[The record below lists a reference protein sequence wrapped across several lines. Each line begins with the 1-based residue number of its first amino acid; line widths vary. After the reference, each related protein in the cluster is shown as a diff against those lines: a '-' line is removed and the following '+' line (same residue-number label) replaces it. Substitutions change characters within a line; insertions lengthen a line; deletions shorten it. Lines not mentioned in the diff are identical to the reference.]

1 MAVTDDM
8 LEIDQSQL
16 AAFHSLLMSP
26 GLNRNLHKQRR
37 RSYRLISTVSSSNGK
52 DVSLHLLLGNRK
64 KSYIG
69 EKGKKKK
76 PLNFSLFVEVIINHR
91 AIYIHNAN
99 ILVYTQEYLL

>member
-16 AAFHSLLMSP
+16 AAFHNLLMSL

-52 DVSLHLLLGNRK
+52 DVSLHLLSGNRK
-64 KSYIG
+64 KSY
-69 EKGKKKK
+69 KGKRLKKK
-76 PLNFSLFVEVIINHR
+76 LNFSLFVEVIINHR

>member
-37 RSYRLISTVSSSNGK
+37 RSYRLFQAQMEKMLACIFYWVI
-52 DVSLHLLLGNRK
+52 VRSL
-64 KSYIG
+64 
-69 EKGKKKK
+69 
-76 PLNFSLFVEVIINHR
+76 
-91 AIYIHNAN
+91 
-99 ILVYTQEYLL
+99 T